1 MRGLKLKDYNLADT
15 VSAIATFP
23 SRSALGII
31 KISGKK
37 SFTIISKIF
46 KPAKDKDIK
55 KAKTYTLHYGWI
67 IDKDKNPIDEVL
79 VSIMR
84 SPLSYTKEDVVEISS
99 HGGPLVLNK
108 ILELVLASG
117 ARLALPGEFTYRA
130 LIRGR
135 IDLLQAESILG
146 IIDAKSDSSLALAS
160 SQLRGKASDKIKKL
174 KGEVKDLFVNT
185 ESVINF
191 PDSELDISFLN
202 LGKKVDK
209 IEKVLSG
216 LIQGSD
222 QARVMS
228 EGLRCVICGRSNV
241 GKSTLFNSLLR
252 EERVIVSKISGTT
265 RDVVEETI
273 NIKGVPLKIYD
284 TAGILEPRDL
294 ITRKALKKTHQT
306 FDRADLVILV
316 LDSSRLLHKDDLF
329 LLDKIRDKNA
339 ILVLNK
345 SDLSS
350 KLELTKL
357 LKIKAP
363 RVRMC
368 ALDNTGL
375 KSLENTVYNKV
386 YNNHVPREDIIFLNH
401 YQRQVL
407 KKAHQNIVQVS
418 KFLNQNHTIDLV
430 NLELKEC
437 LNSLGKL
444 SGEVFSEE
452 ILESIFSQFCIGK

>member
-1 MRGLKLKDYNLADT
+1 MQEFKLKDYNLTDT
-15 VSAIATFP
+15 ISAIATFP

-37 SFTIISKIF
+37 SFAIISKVF
-46 KPAKDKDIK
+46 KSTKGKDLKRV
-55 KAKTYTLHYGWI
+55 KTYTLHHGWI

-79 VSIMR
+79 VSVMR

-99 HGGPLVLNK
+99 HGGSMVLNK
-108 ILELVLASG
+108 ILELVLDSG

-130 LIRGR
+130 LVKGR

-146 IIDAKSDSSLALAS
+146 IIDAKSESSLALAS
-160 SQLRGKASDKIKKL
+160 SQLRGRASEKIKKL
-174 KGEVKDLFVNT
+174 RQEVKDLFVNT

-191 PDSELDISFLN
+191 PDSELDISFSN
-202 LGKKVDK
+202 LDQKIGK
-209 IEKVLSG
+209 IEKVLLG

-228 EGLRCVICGRSNV
+228 EGLRCIICGRSNV

-265 RDVVEETI
+265 RDVIEETI
-273 NIKGVPLKIYD
+273 NIRGVPLKIYD
-284 TAGILEPRDL
+284 TAGILEPKDL
-294 ITRKALKKTHQT
+294 ITRKALEKTRQA
-306 FDRADLVILV
+306 FDRADLVILI
-316 LDSSRLLHKDDLF
+316 LDSSRRLQKDDLF
-329 LLDKIRDKNA
+329 LLDKIKDKNT
-339 ILVLNK
+339 IIVLNK
-345 SDLSS
+345 NDLPS
-350 KLELTKL
+350 KLDLDKL
-357 LKIKAP
+357 SKIKAP
-363 RVRMC
+363 KVKMC
-368 ALDNTGL
+368 ALKSGGL

-386 YNNHVPREDIIFLNH
+386 YKNHVSREDIIFLNH

-407 KKAHQNIVQVS
+407 KEAYQNIAQIRKLLS
-418 KFLNQNHTIDLV
+418 QKYTIDFV

-437 LNSLGKL
+437 LSSLGKL